1 LSENIALY
9 SGSVPQTQTRWL
21 LPDSVLGMSD
31 ATAPLHGRRILV
43 TGGAT
48 GIGAAAVGVLTEAGA
63 DIVATYHRT
72 PPPDELAATWLQ
84 CDVREADAVTAMV
97 QQAAEHL
104 GGLDV
109 LVNAAGLWQPGI
121 PGYISADEI
130 SFLLDTNIKA
140 TILTNQAAYA
150 VMKDQD
156 PKGGRIINFGSSEAV
171 VGSPMSAVYAATKG
185 AVQAWTRSA
194 ARAWA
199 TDKVT
204 VNALA
209 PAVQTPG
216 ADRLRDFLGPEAGA
230 LIDQQLKM
238 LIPLGGA
245 LGDPA
250 RDVGP
255 MLVFLA
261 GHGSHF
267 ITGQLLAVD
276 GGLMMVG
283 G

>member
-1 LSENIALY
+1 MT
-9 SGSVPQTQTRWL
+9 P
-21 LPDSVLGMSD
+21 
-31 ATAPLHGRRILV
+31 PLRGRRILV

-48 GIGAAAVGVLTEAGA
+48 GIGAAAVGVLARAGA
-63 DIVATYHRT
+63 DVAATYHQNT
-72 PPPDELAATWLQ
+72 PPDELTATWLQ
-84 CDVREADAVTAMV
+84 CDVREADAVSAMV

-109 LVNAAGLWQPGI
+109 LVNAAGLWQAGI
-121 PGYISADEI
+121 PGYISHDEI
-130 SFLLDTNIKA
+130 SFLLDTNVKA

-150 VMKDQD
+150 VMKGQD

-171 VGSPMSAVYAATKG
+171 MGSAVAAVYAATKG

-194 ARAWA
+194 ARAWGA
-199 TDKVT
+199 DNVT

-216 ADRLRDFLGPEAGA
+216 SARFRDFLGPDAGA
-230 LIDQQLKM
+230 LIDQQMKM
-238 LIPLGGA
+238 MIPIGGG
-245 LGDPA
+245 LGDPT

-261 GHGSHF
+261 GSGSGF
-267 ITGQLLAVD
+267 ITGQLLAID

>member
-1 LSENIALY
+1 
-9 SGSVPQTQTRWL
+9 
-21 LPDSVLGMSD
+21 MSD
-31 ATAPLHGRRILV
+31 LRPPLRGRRILV
-43 TGGAT
+43 TGAAT
-48 GIGAAAVGVLTEAGA
+48 GIGAAAVRVLTEAGA
-63 DIVATYHRT
+63 DVAATYHRT
-72 PPPDELAATWLQ
+72 APPGDLTATWLQ
-84 CDVREADAVTAMV
+84 CDVRDADAVSATV
-97 QQAAEHL
+97 QQAAQSL

-121 PGYISADEI
+121 PGYVSAEEI
-130 SFLLDTNIKA
+130 SFLLDTNVKA

-150 VMKDQD
+150 VMKDQH

-171 VGSPMSAVYAATKG
+171 MGSPISAVYAATKG

-199 TDKVT
+199 ADKVT

-216 ADRLRDFLGPEAGA
+216 ADRLRDFLGPDAGP
-230 LIDQQLKM
+230 LIDQQLKT

-245 LGDPA
+245 LGNPA

-255 MLVFLA
+255 ALVFLA
-261 GHGSHF
+261 GTGSGF
-267 ITGQLLAVD
+267 ITGQLLPVD
-276 GGLMMVG
+276 GGLIMVG

>member
-1 LSENIALY
+1 
-9 SGSVPQTQTRWL
+9 
-21 LPDSVLGMSD
+21 MSD
-31 ATAPLHGRRILV
+31 VVQPLRGRRVLV
-43 TGGAT
+43 TGAAT
-48 GIGAAAVGVLTEAGA
+48 GIGAAAVRVLAEAGA
-63 DIVATYHRT
+63 EVAATYHQT
-72 PPPDELAATWLQ
+72 PPPDDLAATWLQ
-84 CDVREADAVTAMV
+84 CDVRDADAVSAMV
-97 QQAAEHL
+97 RQTTERL

-109 LVNAAGLWQPGI
+109 LVNAAGLWQAGV
-121 PGYISADEI
+121 PGYIGAEDI
-130 SFLLDTNIKA
+130 SFLLDTNVKA

-150 VMKDQD
+150 VMKGQQ

-171 VGSPMSAVYAATKG
+171 VGSPISAVYAATKG

-194 ARAWA
+194 ARVWA
-199 TDKVT
+199 ADKIT

-209 PAVQTPG
+209 PAVQTAG

-230 LIDQQLKM
+230 LIDQQIKSM
-238 LIPLGGA
+238 IPLGGA

-261 GHGSHF
+261 GSGSGF

-283 G
+283 A

>member
-1 LSENIALY
+1 
-9 SGSVPQTQTRWL
+9 
-21 LPDSVLGMSD
+21 MSD
-31 ATAPLHGRRILV
+31 VTQALEDRRILV

-48 GIGAAAVGVLTEAGA
+48 GIGAAAVAVLTAAGA
-63 DIVATYHRT
+63 NVAATYHKS
-72 PPPDELAATWLQ
+72 PPPDGLVAAWIQ
-84 CDVREADAVTAMV
+84 CDVRDADAVSTMV
-97 QQAAEHL
+97 QQAAEQL

-109 LVNAAGLWQPGI
+109 LVNAAGLWQAGI
-121 PGYISADEI
+121 PGYIGSDDI
-130 SFLLDTNIKA
+130 SFLMDTNVKA

-150 VMKDQD
+150 VMKDQN

-171 VGSPMSAVYAATKG
+171 MGSPISAVYAATKG

-194 ARAWA
+194 AKAWA
-199 TDKVT
+199 SENIT

-209 PAVQTPG
+209 PAVQTAG
-216 ADRLRDFLGPEAGA
+216 AERLRDFLGPEAA
-230 LIDQQLKM
+230 DLIDQQMKM
-238 LIPLGGA
+238 MIPLGGT
-245 LGDPA
+245 LGEPA

-261 GHGSHF
+261 GPGSGF

>member
-1 LSENIALY
+1 
-9 SGSVPQTQTRWL
+9 
-21 LPDSVLGMSD
+21 MSD
-31 ATAPLHGRRILV
+31 VTAPLKDRRILV

-48 GIGAAAVGVLTEAGA
+48 GIGAAAVAVLTASGA
-63 DIVATYHRT
+63 DVVATYHQT
-72 PPPDELAATWLQ
+72 PPPDGLAATWTQ
-84 CDVREADAVTAMV
+84 CDVRDADAVSAMV
-97 QQAAEHL
+97 HQTAEQL

-109 LVNAAGLWQPGI
+109 LVNAAGLWQAGI
-121 PGYISADEI
+121 PGYIGADEI
-130 SFLLDTNIKA
+130 SFLLDTNVKA

-171 VGSPMSAVYAATKG
+171 MGSPISAVYAATKG

-194 ARAWA
+194 AKAWA
-199 TDKVT
+199 ADHVT

-216 ADRLRDFLGPEAGA
+216 ADRLRDFLGPDAAA
-230 LIDQQLKM
+230 LIDQQMKM
-238 LIPLGGA
+238 MIPLGGA

-255 MLVFLA
+255 ILVFLA
-261 GHGSHF
+261 GLGSSF
-267 ITGQLLAVD
+267 ITGQLMAVD

>member
-1 LSENIALY
+1 M
-9 SGSVPQTQTRWL
+9 TQ
-21 LPDSVLGMSD
+21 
-31 ATAPLHGRRILV
+31 PLDGRRILV

-48 GIGAAAVGVLTEAGA
+48 GIGAAAVEVLAAAGA
-63 DIVATYHRT
+63 GVAATYHRT
-72 PPPDELAATWLQ
+72 PPPDGLAATWIQ
-84 CDVREADAVTAMV
+84 CDVRDADAVTAMV
-97 QQAAEHL
+97 QHAAAQL

-109 LVNAAGLWQPGI
+109 LVNAAGLWQAGI
-121 PGYISADEI
+121 PGYVGAEDI
-130 SFLLDTNIKA
+130 SFLLDTNVKA

-150 VMKDQD
+150 VMKDQE
-156 PKGGRIINFGSSEAV
+156 PRGGRIINFGSSEAV
-171 VGSPMSAVYAATKG
+171 MGSPISAVYAATKG

-194 ARAWA
+194 AKAWA
-199 TDKVT
+199 SDDIT

-216 ADRLRDFLGPEAGA
+216 ADRLREFLGPDAAA
-230 LIDQQLKM
+230 LIDQQMKM
-238 LIPLGGA
+238 MIPLGGT
-245 LGDPA
+245 LGEPA

-261 GHGSHF
+261 GPGSGF

>member
-1 LSENIALY
+1 MPAGRI
-9 SGSVPQTQTRWL
+9 
-21 LPDSVLGMSD
+21 DSVSAMPH
-31 ATAPLHGRRILV
+31 ATPPLQGRRILI
-43 TGGAT
+43 TGAAT

-63 DIVATYHRT
+63 EIVATSHET
-72 PPPDELAATWLQ
+72 PPPDDLVATWLQ
-84 CDVREADAVTAMV
+84 CDARDPDAVSTTV
-97 QQAAEHL
+97 QQAAERL

-109 LVNAAGLWQPGI
+109 LVNAAGLWQAGI
-121 PGYISADEI
+121 PGYIGADDI
-130 SFLLDTNIKA
+130 SFLLDTNVKT

-150 VMKDQD
+150 VMKAQGDSGV
-156 PKGGRIINFGSSEAV
+156 KGGRIINFGSSEAV
-171 VGSPMSAVYAATKG
+171 MGSPISAVYAATKG

-199 TDKVT
+199 ADNVT

-216 ADRLRDFLGPEAGA
+216 ADRLRDFLGPEAAG
-230 LIDQQLKM
+230 LIDQQMKM
-238 LIPLGGA
+238 MIPLGGA

-255 MLVFLA
+255 ILIFLA
-261 GHGSHF
+261 GAGSGF

-276 GGLMMVG
+276 GGLIMVG

>member
-1 LSENIALY
+1 MTAGRL
-9 SGSVPQTQTRWL
+9 GSVSP
-21 LPDSVLGMSD
+21 MSD
-31 ATAPLHGRRILV
+31 LTPPLQGRRILV

-48 GIGAAAVGVLTEAGA
+48 GIGAAAVGVLTDAGA
-63 DIVATYHRT
+63 DVAASFHQT
-72 PPPDELAATWLQ
+72 PPPDELVATWLQ
-84 CDVREADAVTAMV
+84 CDVRDAEAVSAML
-97 QQAAEHL
+97 QQAVDEL

-121 PGYISADEI
+121 PGYISADDI
-130 SFLLDTNIKA
+130 SFLLDTNVKA

-150 VMKDQD
+150 LMKGT
-156 PKGGRIINFGSSEAV
+156 GGRIINFGSSEAV
-171 VGSPMSAVYAATKG
+171 MGSPISAVYAATKG

-199 TDKVT
+199 SDNVT

-216 ADRLRDFLGPEAGA
+216 ADRLRDFLGPDAGA
-230 LIDQQLKM
+230 LIDQQLKSM
-238 LIPLGGA
+238 IPLGGA

-250 RDVGP
+250 RDLGP
-255 MLVFLA
+255 VLVFLA
-261 GHGSHF
+261 GAGSGF